1 MSDKTNDTLFIAAG
15 GAVFLGSLVWAVMQ
29 QSTISSLQ
37 QPVIGPSS
45 GVGYEATS
53 VEVLTPETKTW
64 VEAPS
69 QTAGEKWLYDVFT
82 PPKIYYNTQNRQF
95 TVVPPELTTAPIVTE
110 TDTPVERIGGEFGAE
125 LVSVSQSL
133 FRLQLTG
140 VFGEGATARGLF
152 KNQLTDRVQIG
163 AVGKAFADLK
173 LEVIEFTVE
182 KKRVQG
188 EGGTPIVQ
196 TIARALVKDT
206 ETGATTELFADRRT
220 SDGSSEAVLRFF
232 DGTTRT
238 IKTGENVVL
247 DGVTYSVGELTQTP
261 PTAVVIKK
269 VEETGATDTQ
279 TLVVPPPPSISP
291 AEVGAD
297 GMPTPTGLNP
307 EPRGFF

>member
-15 GAVFLGSLVWAVMQ
+15 GAVFLGSVVWAVMQ
-29 QSTISSLQ
+29 QGTISSMQ
-37 QPVIGPSS
+37 QPVVGPSS
-45 GVGYEATS
+45 GSVYEATS
-53 VEVLTPETKTW
+53 VEVVTPETKAW
-64 VEAPS
+64 AEAPS

-82 PPKIYYNTQNRQF
+82 PPKIYYNTQTRQF

-110 TDTPVERIGGEFGAE
+110 NDTPVERIGGEFGAE

-140 VFGEGATARGLF
+140 VFGEGANARGMF
-152 KNQLTDRVQIG
+152 KNQLTNRVQIG
-163 AVGKAFADLK
+163 AMGKTFDDLK
-173 LEVIEFTVE
+173 LVVTEFSVE
-182 KKRVQG
+182 RKRVQG

-220 SDGSSEAVLRFF
+220 SDGSSEAVLKFF

-238 IKTGENVVL
+238 IKTGEKVVV
-247 DGVTYSVGELTQTP
+247 DGVSYSVGELTQTP
-261 PTAVVIKK
+261 PTAVVTKT
-269 VEETGATDTQ
+269 EAEGAEPSTQ
-279 TLVVPPPPSISP
+279 TLVVPPPPPPLSVEGGVEGMTTP
-291 AEVGAD
+291 A
-297 GMPTPTGLNP
+297 GLNP